1 MLDSITIPGL
11 ERRLRINTIFGIG
24 RNYVA
29 HAHELKNEVPKNPV
43 IFIKPVTSII
53 YSGDTIRLPF
63 QSQNVHY
70 ETELVVA
77 IGKSGKNIPIHDALS
92 YVEGYGIGI
101 DVTARDLQ
109 QQAKEKSLPW
119 AVSKG
124 FDTFAPISDFIP
136 AAEVEDP
143 QKLTFELEVNG
154 EIRQSGD
161 TSKMI
166 FPVAHLISELS
177 RFFTLNAGDLIF
189 SGTPEGVG
197 PMQSGDHL
205 KASLCGKDITLEV
218 GVS

>member
-1 MLDSITIPGL
+1 MRDSITIPGL

-53 YSGDTIRLPF
+53 YSGDNIQIPF
-63 QSQNVHY
+63 QSQDVHY
-70 ETELVVA
+70 ETEIVVA
-77 IGKSGKNIPIHDALS
+77 IGKTGKNIPVQDALS
-92 YVEGYGIGI
+92 HVEGYGIGI

-109 QQAKEKSLPW
+109 TQAKSKSLPW

-124 FDTFAPISDFIP
+124 FDTFAPISNFIP
-136 AAEVEDP
+136 AGKVDDP
-143 QKLTFELEVNG
+143 QQLTFELEQNG
-154 EIRQSGD
+154 EIKQRGD

-177 RFFTLNAGDLIF
+177 HFFTLNPGDLIF
-189 SGTPEGVG
+189 TGTPEGVG
-197 PMQSGDHL
+197 PIHSGDHL
-205 KASLCGKDITLEV
+205 RATLCGKNVVLEV

>member
-11 ERRLRINTIFGIG
+11 ERRLRVNTIFGIG

-29 HAHELKNEVPKNPV
+29 HAHELKNEVPKSPV
-43 IFIKPVTSII
+43 IFIKPVTSVI
-53 YSGDTIRLPF
+53 YSGDNVRLPF
-63 QSQNVHY
+63 QSQDVHY

-77 IGKSGKNIPIHDALS
+77 IGKNGKNIPIQDALS

-124 FDTFAPISDFIP
+124 FDTFAPISKFIS
-136 AAEVEDP
+136 ASEVDDP
-143 QKLTFELEVNG
+143 QQLTFELEVNG
-154 EIRQSGD
+154 EIKQRGD
-161 TSKMI
+161 TSMMI

-177 RFFTLNAGDLIF
+177 RFFTLNSGDLIF
-189 SGTPEGVG
+189 TGTPEGVG
-197 PMQSGDHL
+197 PMRSGDQM
-205 KASLCGKDITLEV
+205 KATLCGKNITLEV

>member
-11 ERRLRINTIFGIG
+11 ERRLRVNTIFGIG

-53 YSGDTIRLPF
+53 YSGDNIQLPF
-63 QSQNVHY
+63 QSQHVHY

-77 IGKSGKNIPIHDALS
+77 IGKTGKNIAIQEALNF
-92 YVEGYGIGI
+92 VEGYGIGI

-109 QQAKEKSLPW
+109 ALAKSKSLPW
-119 AVSKG
+119 TASKG

-136 AAEVEDP
+136 ASEVEDP
-143 QKLTFELEVNG
+143 QRLTFELELNG
-154 EIRQSGD
+154 EIKQHGD
-161 TSKMI
+161 TSMMI

-177 RFFTLNAGDLIF
+177 RFFTLNPGDLIF
-189 SGTPEGVG
+189 TGTPEGVG
-197 PMQSGDHL
+197 PIRSGDHL
-205 KASLCGKDITLEV
+205 KATLCGKKIVLEV

>member
-1 MLDSITIPGL
+1 MPDSIIIPGL
-11 ERRLRINTIFGIG
+11 ERRLRVHTIFCIG

-43 IFIKPVTSII
+43 IFIKPVTAVI
-53 YSGDTIRLPF
+53 YSGDNIKLPF
-63 QSQNVHY
+63 QSQDVHY

-77 IGKSGKNIPIHDALS
+77 IGKTGRNISVQEALN

-109 QQAKEKSLPW
+109 QQAKAKALPW
-119 AVSKG
+119 TVSKG
-124 FDTFAPISDFIP
+124 FDTFAPVSNFIS
-136 AAEVEDP
+136 ASEVDDP
-143 QKLTFELEVNG
+143 QQLTFELEVNN
-154 EIRQSGD
+154 EIKQRGD

-177 RFFTLNAGDLIF
+177 RFFTLNPGDLIF
-189 SGTPEGVG
+189 TGTPEGVG
-197 PMQSGDHL
+197 PVHSGDRL
-205 KASLCGKDITLEV
+205 KATLCDKEITLEV

>member
-1 MLDSITIPGL
+1 MTDIITIPGL
-11 ERRLRINTIFGIG
+11 ARRLRINTIFGIG

-29 HAHELKNEVPKNPV
+29 HARELQNEVPKTPV
-43 IFIKPVTSII
+43 IFIKPVTTIT
-53 YSGDTIRLPF
+53 YSGNNIRLPF
-63 QSQNVHY
+63 QSQDVHF

-77 IGKSGKNIPIHDALS
+77 IGNTGKNIIVQEALD

-119 AVSKG
+119 TVSKG
-124 FDTFAPISDFIP
+124 FDTFAPISNFIP
-136 AAEVEDP
+136 AGEIEDP
-143 QKLTFELEVNG
+143 QQLTFELEVNG
-154 EIRQSGD
+154 QIKQRGD

-177 RFFTLNAGDLIF
+177 HFFTLNPGDLIF
-189 SGTPEGVG
+189 TGTPEGVG
-197 PMQSGDHL
+197 PIHSGDQL
-205 KASLCGKDITLEV
+205 KATLSGKTTLEV